1 MILPFKLSAFMY
13 YDKFIA
19 SYTSATGEQESHLIL
34 VGNEEGITQLMIDNG
49 SKEINILAEW
59 MHSSTFFNDAK
70 QQLRE
75 YFNNKRQTF
84 DLKLNPAGT
93 VFQRHAWQQLIKI
106 PYGETRRYKDI
117 AAGLGNPNAS
127 RAVGMA
133 NNKNPIPIII
143 PCHRVIG
150 ANNKLVGYAYGLE
163 LKQQLLSLEQ
173 RC

>member
-1 MILPFKLSAFMY
+1 MY
-13 YDKFIA
+13 YDKFTVY
-19 SYTSATGEQESHLIL
+19 YTSATGEQECHIIL
-34 VGNEEGITQLMIDNG
+34 VGDDAGITQLMIDNDTKPIQI
-49 SKEINILAEW
+49 SADWL
-59 MHSSTFFNDAK
+59 HSSTYFNEAK

-75 YFNNKRQTF
+75 YFTHKRKVFELT
-84 DLKLNPAGT
+84 LNPLGT

-106 PYGETRRYKDI
+106 PYGEIRRYKDI

-163 LKQQLLSLEQ
+163 LKQQLLALELSH
-173 RC
+173 

>member
-1 MILPFKLSAFMY
+1 MY
-13 YDKFIA
+13 YDKFTIQLT
-19 SYTSATGEQESHLIL
+19 TSTGYHPYEFIL
-34 VGNEEGITQLMIDNG
+34 VGDEKGLTQLMIDNG
-49 SKEINILAEW
+49 SKEIKIAADW
-59 MHSSTFFNDAK
+59 VHSSTFFNDAK

-75 YFNNKRQTF
+75 YCHNERQTF

-93 VFQRHAWQQLIKI
+93 VFQRHAWQQLRKI
-106 PYGETRRYKDI
+106 PYGETCRYKDI

-163 LKQQLLSLEQ
+163 LKQQLLTLEHNN
-173 RC
+173 

>member
-1 MILPFKLSAFMY
+1 MY
-13 YDKFIA
+13 YDKFSI
-19 SYTSATGEQESHLIL
+19 SYTSATGEQECHIIL
-34 VGNEEGITQLMIDNG
+34 VGDDTGITQLMIDNG
-49 SKEINILAEW
+49 TKPIQISAHW
-59 MHSSTFFNDAK
+59 QHSSTYFNEAK

-75 YFNNKRQTF
+75 YFTNKRQVF
-84 DLKLNPAGT
+84 ELRLNPLGT
-93 VFQRHAWQQLIKI
+93 VFQRHAWQQLIKM

-163 LKQQLLSLEQ
+163 LKQQLLALEQ
-173 RC
+173 SH

>member
-1 MILPFKLSAFMY
+1 MY
-13 YDKFIA
+13 YDKFTI
-19 SYTSATGEQESHLIL
+19 SYTSATGEQECPIIL
-34 VGNEEGITQLMIDNG
+34 VGNETGITQLMIDNNTKAIHI
-49 SKEINILAEW
+49 STDW
-59 MHSSTFFNDAK
+59 QHSSTYFNDAK

-75 YFNNKRQTF
+75 YFNHQRKDF

-93 VFQRHAWQQLIKI
+93 VFQRHAWQQLLKI
-106 PYGETRRYKDI
+106 PYGQTNRYKDI

-163 LKQQLLSLEQ
+163 LKQQLISLEQ
-173 RC
+173 RKW

>member
-1 MILPFKLSAFMY
+1 MY
-13 YDKFIA
+13 YDKF
-19 SYTSATGEQESHLIL
+19 TVQLATPSDEPDYLIIQ
-34 VGNEEGITQLMIDNG
+34 VGDEKGISQLLIDNDT
-49 SKEINILAEW
+49 KEINIDTEW
-59 MHSSTFFNDAK
+59 QHSSTFFNDAK

-75 YFNNKRQTF
+75 YFNNERHVFK
-84 DLKLNPAGT
+84 LELNPTGT
-93 VFQRHAWQQLIKI
+93 VFQRHAWQQLTKI

-150 ANNKLVGYAYGLE
+150 ANKKLVGYAYGLE
-163 LKQQLLSLEQ
+163 LKQQLLSLEKE
-173 RC
+173 R

>member
-1 MILPFKLSAFMY
+1 MY
-13 YDKFIA
+13 YDKFTIN
-19 SYTSATGEQESHLIL
+19 YTSATGEQACHIILTGDES
-34 VGNEEGITQLMIDNG
+34 GISQLMIDNDTKPIHI
-49 SKEINILAEW
+49 SAKW
-59 MHSSTFFNDAK
+59 CHSSTYFNEAK

-75 YFNNKRQTF
+75 YFSNRRKGF

-106 PYGETRRYKDI
+106 PHGQTRRYKDI

-150 ANNKLVGYAYGLE
+150 TNNKLVGYAYGLA
-163 LKQQLLSLEQ
+163 LKQQLLALEHAG
-173 RC
+173 